1 MSDRDE
7 GFLLRL
13 PRLSLMSQ
21 FFSESKIW
29 EIGSAFDA
37 FTRDRS
43 KFIECKE
50 SNFLIWSELRESR
63 VLAVHAEVTQLLTE
77 SQVTT

>member
-21 FFSESKIW
+21 FFSESKIG

-37 FTRDRS
+37 LTRDRS
-43 KFIECKE
+43 KFIECKDKE

-63 VLAVHAEVTQLLTE
+63 VLAVTQL
-77 SQVTT
+77 SFQYFAS